1 MSFRNNNNIFIKL
14 ANEDDTI
21 VVMNEQEYLEE
32 VFSQISDCQHQ
43 PVIIWGPYFF
53 QSHAK

>member
-32 VFSQISDCQHQ
+32 VFSQISDCQH
-43 PVIIWGPYFF
+43 
-53 QSHAK
+53 